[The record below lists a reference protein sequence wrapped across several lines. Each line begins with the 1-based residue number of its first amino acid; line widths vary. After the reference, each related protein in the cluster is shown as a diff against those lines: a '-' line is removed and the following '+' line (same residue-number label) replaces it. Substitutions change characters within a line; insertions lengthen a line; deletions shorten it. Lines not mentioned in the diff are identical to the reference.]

1 MNYLHTSIISNR
13 LSKLFCN
20 LDKLKKVIP
29 PYKNAIKQTGYK
41 NDLIFSKTQP
51 KKEIKKTQNHM
62 VQSAF

>member
-41 NDLIFSKTQP
+41 NEFNI
-51 KKEIKKTQNHM
+51 
-62 VQSAF
+62 